1 MSRLLSLSGHRS
13 LIAVLELLDMAVA
26 RAALDLPL
34 EVVVDDDDHDCA
46 VDSS

>member
-1 MSRLLSLSGHRS
+1 MSRLLSLSGRRS
-13 LIAVLELLDMAVA
+13 LIAVLGLLDMTVA

-34 EVVVDDDDHDCA
+34 AVVVDDDDYDCD